1 MSYRLEKINK
11 LLKQQVSQILLNEI
25 DFSSGVLVTVTQVE
39 TLINLQQAKIMISVL
54 PSEQS
59 EEVLKTLNRH
69 IFDFQQILNKKL
81 RMRPVPKIS
90 FQLDKSGQKQTRI
103 IELLDRVRDDPSPL
117 NKGEGFDIR
126 L

>member
-11 LLKQQVSQILLNEI
+11 LLKQQVSQILLKEI

-39 TLINLQQAKIMISVL
+39 TSINLRQAKIMISVL

-59 EEVLKTLNRH
+59 EEVFKTLNRH

-103 IELLDRVRDDPSPL
+103 IELLDRVKDDSV
-117 NKGEGFDIR
+117 
-126 L
+126 